1 MNGRLYTFFWG
12 SICPERYVNE
22 ELMKHLADEER
33 LYFPDLKEA
42 TKPMKR
48 KKENKQYQRAT
59 PIEKENYGYKKW
71 H

>member
-1 MNGRLYTFFWG
+1 
-12 SICPERYVNE
+12 
-22 ELMKHLADEER
+22 MKHLADEER

-59 PIEKENYGYKKW
+59 PIEKENYGYKK
-71 H
+71 